1 MKYAGVILFAAN
13 FAACAMAEDSLQEM
27 FDSAASSPEKTLK
40 LEAKRYFL
48 DSPIKLGPRH
58 SGLKVAGKSGAAISS
73 LKKIKNWEADGKF
86 WKAKIPGADFVS
98 SIFVNGRRAS
108 IATTPNEGARFFVF
122 RGTSPRRGDNRK
134 TFIVRS
140 EDIAELK
147 NLSSGELKN
156 AYFQIYRAWIDNR
169 GTISD
174 IRPMRDGKTCA
185 VTFATPLSP
194 HIYGGSYSMP
204 RFKLANF
211 KGALDTPGEF
221 FFDKSAQT
229 LWYCPREGEDIK
241 TAEIFYPVSDV
252 LLEICGDANA
262 GIAENISFENV
273 AFEGSSNLP
282 DSKIGGWENSSQ
294 AAVGMPSAITV
305 SKAKNIKFEGCSF
318 KRLDGYALEFYQNAT
333 FCGVENCVFS
343 DLGAGAVKIG
353 SKYKPENAPV
363 SNITVKNNIIYKYGR
378 IDRSAVGVLVFDS
391 GGNTISHNEIFDG
404 YYTGISV
411 GWTWGFTPSHT
422 QNNTIDFNKIH
433 NLSFAQMC
441 DLGGIY
447 TLGISHGSKI
457 SNNLIF
463 DIDCHQYGGWG
474 IYNDE
479 GSTGFIVSGNF
490 VRNAQE
496 GGYYMH
502 YGKDCEI
509 RNNVFCE
516 SRDFQL
522 GLGRNMPDSLV
533 FERNVVAYNS
543 PAKLFREN
551 RPPSISAAKFDNNIY
566 WNASGEVLFGKYSFA
581 EWRESGRDSHSFI
594 EKVDLNSI
602 FNGGGIE
609 KIGFKPIGARFAGPE
624 GKMGETAKKILENY
638 KYPQIVRH
646 PVIADWNNGAF
657 DDFSVGEIGKPP
669 VYMNVDTK
677 GGTAKVVAD
686 ENSPAG
692 RALEIEG
699 KAEVSQYCRFTGGK
713 ELEFS
718 IMFKL
723 SEGSEFSCGT
733 QNATFFSVK
742 DGQVNGNESEK
753 LPMEKWLTA
762 KGKMNFPLK
771 GGEAW
776 TLSLSDGNKNYKCD
790 MQLPKNAGGKPA
802 RFALKSL
809 GGQTR
814 FADLKMDVIE

>member
-1 MKYAGVILFAAN
+1 M
-13 FAACAMAEDSLQEM
+13 
-27 FDSAASSPEKTLK
+27 
-40 LEAKRYFL
+40 
-48 DSPIKLGPRH
+48 
-58 SGLKVAGKSGAAISS
+58 
-73 LKKIKNWEADGKF
+73 
-86 WKAKIPGADFVS
+86 
-98 SIFVNGRRAS
+98 
-108 IATTPNEGARFFVF
+108 
-122 RGTSPRRGDNRK
+122 
-134 TFIVRS
+134 
-140 EDIAELK
+140 
-147 NLSSGELKN
+147 
-156 AYFQIYRAWIDNR
+156 
-169 GTISD
+169 
-174 IRPMRDGKTCA
+174 
-185 VTFATPLSP
+185 
-194 HIYGGSYSMP
+194 
-204 RFKLANF
+204 
-211 KGALDTPGEF
+211 
-221 FFDKSAQT
+221 
-229 LWYCPREGEDIK
+229 
-241 TAEIFYPVSDV
+241 
-252 LLEICGDANA
+252 
-262 GIAENISFENV
+262 
-273 AFEGSSNLP
+273 
-282 DSKIGGWENSSQ
+282 
-294 AAVGMPSAITV
+294 
-305 SKAKNIKFEGCSF
+305 
-318 KRLDGYALEFYQNAT
+318 
-333 FCGVENCVFS
+333 
-343 DLGAGAVKIG
+343 
-353 SKYKPENAPV
+353 
-363 SNITVKNNIIYKYGR
+363 
-378 IDRSAVGVLVFDS
+378 
-391 GGNTISHNEIFDG
+391 
-404 YYTGISV
+404 
-411 GWTWGFTPSHT
+411 
-422 QNNTIDFNKIH
+422 
-433 NLSFAQMC
+433 
-441 DLGGIY
+441 
-447 TLGISHGSKI
+447 
-457 SNNLIF
+457 
-463 DIDCHQYGGWG
+463 
-474 IYNDE
+474 
-479 GSTGFIVSGNF
+479 
-490 VRNAQE
+490 RNAQE

-522 GLGRNMPDSLV
+522 GLGRNMPDSFV

-566 WNASGEVLFGKYSFA
+566 WNASGEVMFGKYSFA
-581 EWRESGRDSHSFI
+581 EWREGGRDSHSFI
-594 EKVDLNSI
+594 EKVDLNAL

-677 GGTAKVVAD
+677 DGTAKVVAD

-733 QNATFFSVK
+733 QNVTFFSVK

-762 KGKMNFPLK
+762 KGKMSFPLK

-776 TLSLSDGNKNYKCD
+776 TLSISDGNRNYKCD
-790 MQLPKNAGGKPA
+790 MQLPKNAGGKPT